1 MTVVVR
7 NSLWRPDAARRRDSR
22 NLLELYLHCHCRQR
36 GDMSFDTWILAGKVY
51 NVTPYMDFHPGGWD
65 ELIKGAGR
73 DATDMFNDVHS
84 WVNYESM
91 LAACLVGK
99 LVDRGNSPLNKLV
112 KKNSVSAAVDNSMML
127 PPSKPGKCGMPRS
140 QLHSVIVLEFKVCV

>member
-1 MTVVVR
+1 M
-7 NSLWRPDAARRRDSR
+7 L
-22 NLLELYLHCHCRQR
+22 
-36 GDMSFDTWILAGKVY
+36 GFFSFITGRVY

-112 KKNSVSAAVDNSMML
+112 KKNSVSSDNSMML
-127 PPSKPGKCGMPRS
+127 PPPSKPGKC
-140 QLHSVIVLEFKVCV
+140 

>member
-1 MTVVVR
+1 
-7 NSLWRPDAARRRDSR
+7 
-22 NLLELYLHCHCRQR
+22 
-36 GDMSFDTWILAGKVY
+36 
-51 NVTPYMDFHPGGWD
+51 MDFHPGGWD

-112 KKNSVSAAVDNSMML
+112 KKNSVSSDNSMML
-127 PPSKPGKCGMPRS
+127 PPPSKPGKCWS
-140 QLHSVIVLEFKVCV
+140 TFLSTLETVLLEC

>member
-1 MTVVVR
+1 
-7 NSLWRPDAARRRDSR
+7 
-22 NLLELYLHCHCRQR
+22 
-36 GDMSFDTWILAGKVY
+36 
-51 NVTPYMDFHPGGWD
+51 MDFHPGGWD

-112 KKNSVSAAVDNSMML
+112 KKNSVSVAVDNSMML
-127 PPSKPGKCGMPRS
+127 PPSKPGKCGMPRF
-140 QLHSVIVLEFKVCV
+140 QLLHSVIVLEFKVCV

>member
-1 MTVVVR
+1 MRIPCTSI
-7 NSLWRPDAARRRDSR
+7 SLLSIT
-22 NLLELYLHCHCRQR
+22 
-36 GDMSFDTWILAGKVY
+36 FIAGRVY

-99 LVDRGNSPLNKLV
+99 LVDRISSPLNKLV
-112 KKNSVSAAVDNSMML
+112 KKNSVSSASGDKSMML
-127 PPSKPGKCGMPRS
+127 PPKPGKR
-140 QLHSVIVLEFKVCV
+140 

>member
-1 MTVVVR
+1 
-7 NSLWRPDAARRRDSR
+7 
-22 NLLELYLHCHCRQR
+22 
-36 GDMSFDTWILAGKVY
+36 
-51 NVTPYMDFHPGGWD
+51 MDFHPGGWD

-99 LVDRGNSPLNKLV
+99 LVDRGSSPLNKLV
-112 KKNSVSAAVDNSMML
+112 KKNSVSAAWDDSMML
-127 PPSKPGKCGMPRS
+127 PPSKPGKCGMPRF
-140 QLHSVIVLEFKVCV
+140 QLVHSVIVLEFKVCV